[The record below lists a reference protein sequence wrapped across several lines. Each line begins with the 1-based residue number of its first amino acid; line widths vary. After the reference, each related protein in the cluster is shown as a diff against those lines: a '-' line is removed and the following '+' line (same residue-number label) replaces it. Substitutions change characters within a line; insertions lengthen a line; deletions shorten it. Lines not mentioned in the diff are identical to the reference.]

1 VYATSAALTHLRA
14 VDRHEMKLSIPIP
27 VYNFAEFLPQ
37 TLDSILSQEGV
48 GQVEILVV
56 DGASTDGT
64 QQLIQPLCSQLSV
77 PKTSS
82 S

>member
-1 VYATSAALTHLRA
+1 
-14 VDRHEMKLSIPIP
+14 MKLSIPIP

-64 QQLIQPLCSQLSV
+64 QQLIQPLCSQHLEGA
-77 PKTSS
+77 PWGGCQSS
-82 S
+82 YPPG

>member
-1 VYATSAALTHLRA
+1 
-14 VDRHEMKLSIPIP
+14 MKLSIPIP